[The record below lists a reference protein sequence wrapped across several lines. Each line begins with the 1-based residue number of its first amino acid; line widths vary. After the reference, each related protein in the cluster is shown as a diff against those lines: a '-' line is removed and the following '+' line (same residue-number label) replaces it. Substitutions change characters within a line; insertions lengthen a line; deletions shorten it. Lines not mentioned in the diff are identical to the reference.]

1 MKSTIGRPR
10 KLTDGQVGLILTWHG
25 RYLAWRALG
34 RTLKSQRTLARELG
48 VSQATISYVVRRGGE
63 YKQVC
68 PTRRGKGIK

>member
-1 MKSTIGRPR
+1 MKNPIGRPR
-10 KLTDGQVGLILTWHG
+10 NLTDGQVRMILAWHA

-34 RTLKSQRTLARELG
+34 STLKSQRTLARELG

-68 PTRRGKGIK
+68 PTRRAK